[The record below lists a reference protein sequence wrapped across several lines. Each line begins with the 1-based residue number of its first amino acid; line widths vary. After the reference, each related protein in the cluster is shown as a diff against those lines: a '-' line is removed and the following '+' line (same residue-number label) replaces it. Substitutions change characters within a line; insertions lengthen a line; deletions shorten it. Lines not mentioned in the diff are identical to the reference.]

1 MRLTQSQGK
10 WKGNKGMGGGGG
22 TQCEVKKGGGNKEG
36 GWERALRTTAISDPI
51 SIDTSTAVS
60 LYLWVVSGEARCLDT
75 AFPGKRED

>member
-10 WKGNKGMGGGGG
+10 WKGNKGMGGGG